1 MLNLIHA
8 QTQAGETMKKGVLWW
23 LEKFLVFI
31 CRASLYF
38 IQALGWL
45 IDLAG
50 KIITF
55 LLFLAAFALLLSS
68 IGALPAFWQ
77 SLVLQCLII
86 AGAIFFLLVV
96 ALRIWKPKK
105 FFEVFDQLKQ
115 NP

>member
-1 MLNLIHA
+1 
-8 QTQAGETMKKGVLWW
+8 MKKGVLWW

-77 SLVLQCLII
+77 GFRQQSSLY
-86 AGAIFFLLVV
+86 
-96 ALRIWKPKK
+96 
-105 FFEVFDQLKQ
+105 
-115 NP
+115 